1 MSTIFSKVAVVVALF
16 LSSSSGFV
24 TVNRFTTR
32 VRNTFANNF
41 QPHLMHEA
49 SQLILFF
56 SSYQIF
62 LYPKKN
68 VRINMAS
75 DASTG
80 GRYGLQNYFL
90 EHRTHV
96 SSLIH

>member
-32 VRNTFANNF
+32 VRITVVNYFRF
-41 QPHLMHEA
+41 RRPHEA
-49 SQLILFF
+49 SQLILIFRP
-56 SSYQIF
+56 YQII
-62 LYPKKN
+62 LHPIKN

-80 GRYGLQNYFL
+80 GRYDLQNYFL
-90 EHRTHV
+90 EHR
-96 SSLIH
+96 IHTNSTLY